1 MRAGSLKAGPQ
12 YETGNA
18 RFADAEMEDPEG
30 QEAERRTRL
39 AELQRLEG
47 FGLELARQ
55 RDTWIAARRSSGW
68 DKRVQEDL
76 DQYHARETGL
86 GTPEAAANMMNSVEQ
101 GFPVTQNQS
110 RALRSTV
117 YIGLTRQ
124 KSNAAEARLSDIL
137 LPTDEKNWGILPTP
151 IPELAE
157 MLLNSEQAT
166 YADLVRA
173 MGAGPEGL
181 EAPDEPMTLNA
192 VGPDGKVGPQK
203 VMKKDIALAAET
215 VARQRCKAMEKEID
229 DQLNECHYNSVQRK
243 VIHDAAVMGTGVL
256 KGPIVTNRTRNSW
269 QQIDGNVYG
278 LVTVSEDEPA
288 SFHVDPRFVW
298 EDPDCGDDIQN
309 GAGIYELE
317 QMTKKQVRAL
327 AKQPGYILENLQQ
340 VLEEGPTRCPELVTN
355 SIQLN
360 RELYKK
366 STYDV
371 WHYTG
376 EFNPQHLRDAGVDLP
391 EDFSELDAVSGCVV
405 MINNTIVKAYLN
417 PIETGELPYDFYPWE
432 KITDSPRGFSVPYL
446 MRAPQKVINAAWRMM
461 LDNAAVCAGPQIVVK
476 KDKVTPEDGNWN
488 IYSRKVWIFT
498 GGPNERADDAFTMK
512 EISMHQ
518 AELQAIISLGMQ
530 LADAE
535 TSTPLIAQGEQGDA
549 PDTVGGMQMLMNS
562 ANVVL
567 RRLVKQY
574 DDYVTK
580 RHIRRYY
587 DYNMAYSEEEG
598 IKGDMQID
606 ARGSSALLVR
616 DIQNQAFT
624 NLLAAAAN
632 PVFAPFIDPKKLFEK
647 ALAAQHVQPQDI
659 MKSDSQMKEEAEAA
673 AKNPQPQDPR
683 IQAAMINAKA
693 RLDEANARAA
703 GEQSELKLRDKI
715 AEQNFAAQ
723 IEKLALERELALLK
737 YATDQKLTIEE
748 AKVQLAIAA
757 MGYRQKSE
765 QLQTEA
771 QLRINTGAGV

>member
-12 YETGNA
+12 YETGND

-30 QEAERRTRL
+30 VEAEQREKLARL
-39 AELQRLEG
+39 NRLEG
-47 FGLELARQ
+47 FGLELAKQ
-55 RDTWIAARRSSGW
+55 RDQWIAARRSSGW

-151 IPELAE
+151 LPELAE
-157 MLLNSEQAT
+157 MLLSGEQAI
-166 YADLVRA
+166 D
-173 MGAGPEGL
+173 PETG
-181 EAPDEPMTLNA
+181 EPMTLNA
-192 VGPDGKVGPQK
+192 VGPDGQVGPQK

-229 DQLNECHYNSVQRK
+229 DQLNECDYNGVQRK
-243 VIHDAAVMGTGVL
+243 AIHDAAVMGTGVI
-256 KGPIVTNRTRNSW
+256 KGPIVTNRVRNSW
-269 QQIDGNVYG
+269 EQIEGNVYG
-278 LVTVSEDEPA
+278 LVTVSEDSPA
-288 SFHVDPRFVW
+288 SFHVDPRFIW

-309 GAGIYELE
+309 GVGIYELE
-317 QMTKKQVRAL
+317 QMTKKQVRKL
-327 AKQPGYILENLQQ
+327 ADQPGYIREQIAR

-355 SIQLN
+355 TLMVG

-376 EFNPQHLRDAGVDLP
+376 EFDPQHLRDAGVELP
-391 EDFSELDAVSGCVV
+391 EDDEEELRVVSGCVV
-405 MINNTIVKAYLN
+405 MINNTIVKAYIN

-432 KITDSPRGFSVPYL
+432 KVTDSPRGYSVPYL

-461 LDNAAVCAGPQIVVK
+461 LDNAAVCAGPQIIVK
-476 KDKVTPEDGNWN
+476 KNKIVPEDRNWN

-498 GGPNERADDAFTMK
+498 GEANERVDDAFTLK

-518 AELQAIISLGMQ
+518 AELQAIITLGIQ

-535 TSTPLIAQGEQGDA
+535 TSTPMIAQGEQGSA
-549 PDTVGGMQMLMNS
+549 PETVGGMQMLLNS

-659 MKSDSQMKEEAEAA
+659 MKSESQMKEEAEAA

-703 GEQSELKLRDKI
+703 GEQSELELRDKI